1 MTRGSGIPV
10 PDPSVLGFSVMAD
23 TDDVLDSEDQSV
35 PRPKAPPIESRFL
48 YVDVAA
54 MRAKQLRRGALPR
67 LNADENGVETPRV
80 IPFKAERV
88 AMEEV
93 RRGLVLYEVH
103 AGTRPE
109 ESQ

>member
-1 MTRGSGIPV
+1 
-10 PDPSVLGFSVMAD
+10 MAD
-23 TDDVLDSEDQSV
+23 TYDLVGSEDSTE
-35 PRPKAPPIESRFL
+35 PGAARPKAPAIESRFL

-67 LNADENGVETPRV
+67 LNADDDGVETPRA

-93 RRGLVLYEVH
+93 RRGLVAYEVP

-109 ESQ
+109 ESR